1 MNDTRFE
8 DFLDDSSEE
17 GGVSTMSEVLDRA
30 EARGDR
36 RRMEED
42 ARGMYEEGIQLDV
55 IARIQK
61 TTVDVIK
68 EILGLQSI

>member
-1 MNDTRFE
+1 
-8 DFLDDSSEE
+8 
-17 GGVSTMSEVLDRA
+17 MSEVLDRA

>member
-68 EILGLQSI
+68 EILDLQSI